1 MKSSK
6 RNLTND
12 HPKTFSKREDK
23 KSVSIN
29 WNSRLYFQ
37 VGLIVSLLAVFL
49 VMESTFGLTIDRETA
64 KVDPIDWEKVDNSI
78 YEVEKPKVI
87 PVKKKVEKKIITKRK
102 KIVKVLTVISN
113 DNITDIESKVNDTE
127 TDNNKIIVDN
137 TPTTVVKKYKA
148 INLLGVEFAPVF
160 PGCESLTTNKEKI
173 DCMSSKINSFIRRK
187 FRTDNLSGLDSGKKH
202 SIYVQFKIDDKGDV
216 VDIKAKANHPSLKKE
231 AARVISKLPKMKPGK
246 QGDTNVNVI
255 YGIPI
260 TFNLQD

>member
-12 HPKTFSKREDK
+12 HPKTFSKRDDK

-37 VGLIVSLLAVFL
+37 VGLIVSLLTVFL
-49 VMESTFGLTIDRETA
+49 VMESTFGLTVHRDTA
-64 KVDPIDWEKVDNSI
+64 TGDTFEWKEADNPNYKVE
-78 YEVEKPKVI
+78 EPKVI
-87 PVKKKVEKKIITKRK
+87 PVKKKVEKKIVSKRK
-102 KIVKVLTVISN
+102 KIAKVLTVVPNES
-113 DNITDIESKVNDTE
+113 ITDIESKVNDTE
-127 TDNNKIIVDN
+127 IDINKPIIDN
-137 TPTTVVKKYKA
+137 TPTTVVKKNVT

-160 PGCESLTTNKEKI
+160 PGCESLSTNKEKI
-173 DCMSSKINSFIRRK
+173 DCMSSKINSFIRKK
-187 FRTDNLSGLDSGKKH
+187 FRTDNLVNLDSGKKH

-216 VDIKAKANHPSLKKE
+216 VDVKAQANHPSLKKE
-231 AARVISKLPKMKPGK
+231 ATRVISKLPKMKPGK

-260 TFNLQD
+260 TFNLED